1 MKNKKKAKAAK
12 DTPPTTTHPRGMSE
26 CYECMSVSVV
36 SVVSALKI
44 RTKAVHV
51 VEYYC

>member
-26 CYECMSVSVV
+26 CCECMSV

>member
-1 MKNKKKAKAAK
+1 MKKKTKAKAAK
-12 DTPPTTTHPRGMSE
+12 DTPPTTTHPRGMS
-26 CYECMSVSVV
+26 MSVVSV